1 MISKQLGWATVRF
14 PKKIKEDVKSGRPWF
29 LTCEGGVLLLG
40 PPQHSVPT
48 LTELRAL
55 EDSLVESIR
64 NLEPMYH
71 AAVADEDMEKVF
83 ELLSHHYVFYFVL
96 VLYFWEKLF

>member
-1 MISKQLGWATVRF
+1 MGYCSIPEKDQGRCEKWKTVIF
-14 PKKIKEDVKSGRPWF
+14 NLWGG
-29 LTCEGGVLLLG
+29 GGVLLLG
-40 PPQHSVPT
+40 SPQHSVPT